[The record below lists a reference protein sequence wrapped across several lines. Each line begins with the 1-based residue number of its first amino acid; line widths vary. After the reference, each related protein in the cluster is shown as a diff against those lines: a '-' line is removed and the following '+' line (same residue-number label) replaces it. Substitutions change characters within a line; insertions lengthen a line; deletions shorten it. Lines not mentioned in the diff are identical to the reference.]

1 MVEIE
6 EEPGTQFEMKDSE
19 IMPILSKPPFA
30 KPDDY
35 EDGVDQDNCGDKKN
49 GDKTK
54 DTTVLRQTKQWKSS
68 RLQLIRG
75 FAYGSQTMQATRTGT
90 TIKCQRKNPRKR

>member
-35 EDGVDQDNCGDKKN
+35 EDGVD
-49 GDKTK
+49 
-54 DTTVLRQTKQWKSS
+54 
-68 RLQLIRG
+68 
-75 FAYGSQTMQATRTGT
+75 
-90 TIKCQRKNPRKR
+90 

>member
-1 MVEIE
+1 MGKKIYIIQWNICLWQVETSAAEKEIEFNLKKPAQIEMVEIE

-35 EDGVDQDNCGDKKN
+35 EDGVD
-49 GDKTK
+49 
-54 DTTVLRQTKQWKSS
+54 
-68 RLQLIRG
+68 
-75 FAYGSQTMQATRTGT
+75 
-90 TIKCQRKNPRKR
+90 